1 MIKNILLM
9 DVSLIIL
16 IYENRFELGDMV
28 TAKRHDGGYVITRV
42 YDEKYVTIGN
52 CDLLWCFIEHEEK
65 VETKYLTLVDLN
77 DDMSYEYLQ
86 KAFFEDETVIS
97 NDKNYPFD

>member
-1 MIKNILLM
+1 M

-52 CDLLWCFIEHEEK
+52 CDLL
-65 VETKYLTLVDLN
+65 
-77 DDMSYEYLQ
+77 
-86 KAFFEDETVIS
+86 
-97 NDKNYPFD
+97 